1 MRPFALGHVRR
12 GLPAAGES
20 AWSRVPYV
28 LELALPSA
36 GEQLLSMLVGLV
48 DTFLVGHLGAAP
60 LAAVG
65 LANQWIMF
73 AMVLFSAVGTGA
85 TALIARMVGA
95 GDMDTANRV
104 LRQAM
109 LLALAVGAVMTAAIE
124 IWAEPAMV
132 LMGADAE
139 TVGLGVTFLTIAG
152 SAYVFSALMFIG
164 NACLRG
170 AGDTRTPLWVMLIVN
185 GINIVVAWVLVNGV
199 LGFPRLGVAGSA
211 TGAMLG
217 RLVGGLLVV
226 FLLWRGRSGLCLRSG
241 RLALDVSL
249 VRRILRVGVPTGVEQ
264 LIFRLGMMSYVRVVA
279 ALGTIAYAAHQVAIN
294 AESLSY
300 MPGFGFA
307 VAATTLVGQGLGA
320 RDPERAERDGF
331 IAFAIGAGIMT
342 IMGICFIIF
351 ARPIVSFFTSEAE
364 VIAAGAGPLRLV
376 GFSQLFLAS
385 SMIFAGALRGAGDT
399 RAPMLI
405 NGASVWGVRVPLAL
419 LFTQV
424 LGAGLIGAWI
434 AMVIDLGIRGT
445 LMFTRFQAGKWKT
458 VEV

>member
-1 MRPFALGHVRR
+1 MHPFVLGHARKV
-12 GLPAAGES
+12 LPAAGES
-20 AWSRVPYV
+20 SWSRMPYV
-28 LELALPSA
+28 LKLALPSA

-95 GDMDTANRV
+95 RDMDTANRV

-109 LLALAVGAVMTAAIE
+109 LLALGFGAVMTAAIE

-152 SAYVFSALMFIG
+152 SAYVFASLMFIG

-185 GINIVVAWVLVNGV
+185 GINIVVAWVLVNGL
-199 LGFPRLGVAGSA
+199 LGFPRMGVAGSA
-211 TGAMLG
+211 MGAMLG

-226 FLLWRGRSGLCLRSG
+226 FLLWRGRGGLRLRSG
-241 RLALDVSL
+241 RLIPDASL
-249 VRRILRVGVPTGVEQ
+249 IRRILRVGVPTGVEQ

-320 RDPERAERDGF
+320 RDPERAERDGL
-331 IAFAIGAGIMT
+331 IAFTIGAGIMGV
-342 IMGICFIIF
+342 MGICFILF
-351 ARPIVSFFTSEAE
+351 ARPIISFFTSEAE
-364 VIAAGAGPLRLV
+364 VITAGVGPLRLV

-399 RAPMLI
+399 RAPMFI

-419 LFTQV
+419 LFTQM
-424 LGAGLIGAWI
+424 LRMGLIGAWI
-434 AMVIDLGIRGT
+434 AMVIDLAIRGI
-445 LMFTRFQAGKWKT
+445 LMFTRFQAGRWKT

>member
-1 MRPFALGHVRR
+1 QF
-12 GLPAAGES
+12 
-20 AWSRVPYV
+20 
-28 LELALPSA
+28 
-36 GEQLLSMLVGLV
+36 LSMLVGLV

-95 GDMDTANRV
+95 RDMDTANRV

-109 LLALAVGAVMTAAIE
+109 LLALAFGAVMTAAIE

-139 TVGLGVTFLTIAG
+139 TVRLGVTFLTIAG
-152 SAYVFSALMFIG
+152 STYVFSSLMFIG

-185 GINIVVAWVLVNGV
+185 GINIVVAWVLVNGL

-217 RLVGGLLVV
+217 RLVGGLLVI

-241 RLALDVSL
+241 RLTLDLSL
-249 VRRILRVGVPTGVEQ
+249 VRRILRVGVPTGLEQ

-279 ALGTIAYAAHQVAIN
+279 TLGTIAYAAHQVAIN

-300 MPGFGFA
+300 MPGFGF
-307 VAATTLVGQGLGA
+307 
-320 RDPERAERDGF
+320 
-331 IAFAIGAGIMT
+331 
-342 IMGICFIIF
+342 
-351 ARPIVSFFTSEAE
+351 
-364 VIAAGAGPLRLV
+364 
-376 GFSQLFLAS
+376 
-385 SMIFAGALRGAGDT
+385 
-399 RAPMLI
+399 
-405 NGASVWGVRVPLAL
+405 
-419 LFTQV
+419 
-424 LGAGLIGAWI
+424 
-434 AMVIDLGIRGT
+434 
-445 LMFTRFQAGKWKT
+445 
-458 VEV
+458 

>member
-1 MRPFALGHVRR
+1 MRPFALEHVRKV
-12 GLPAAGES
+12 LPAAGES
-20 AWSRVPYV
+20 SWSRVPYV
-28 LELALPSA
+28 LKLALPSA

-95 GDMDTANRV
+95 RDMDTANRV

-109 LLALAVGAVMTAAIE
+109 LLALGFGAVMTAAIE

-152 SAYVFSALMFIG
+152 SAYVFASLMFIG

-170 AGDTRTPLWVMLIVN
+170 AGDTRTPLGVMLIVN
-185 GINIVVAWVLVNGV
+185 GINIVVAWVLVNGL
-199 LGFPRLGVAGSA
+199 LGFPRMGVAGSA

-217 RLVGGLLVV
+217 RLVGGLLVI
-226 FLLWRGRSGLCLRSG
+226 FLLWRGRGGLSLRSG
-241 RLALDVSL
+241 RLTLDTSL
-249 VRRILRVGVPTGVEQ
+249 IRRILRVGVPTGVEQ

-279 ALGTIAYAAHQVAIN
+279 TLGTIAYAAHQVAIN

-320 RDPERAERDGF
+320 RDPERAERDGL
-331 IAFAIGAGIMT
+331 IAFTIGAGIMGV
-342 IMGICFIIF
+342 MGICFILF
-351 ARPIVSFFTSEAE
+351 ARPIISFFTNEAE
-364 VIAAGAGPLRLV
+364 VIAAGVGPLRLV

-399 RAPMLI
+399 RAPMFV
-405 NGASVWGVRVPLAL
+405 NGAGVWGVRVPLAL
-419 LFTQV
+419 LFTQA
-424 LGAGLIGAWI
+424 LRMGLIGAWI
-434 AMVIDLGIRGT
+434 AMVIDLAIRGT
-445 LMFTRFQAGKWKT
+445 LMFTRFQAGRWKT